1 MNYDEFKD
9 SIKDLDLKI
18 SNVEIQQEKLED
30 EKKDN
35 IKNTID

>member
-1 MNYDEFKD
+1 MNYDEFKN

>member
-1 MNYDEFKD
+1 MNYDEFNN